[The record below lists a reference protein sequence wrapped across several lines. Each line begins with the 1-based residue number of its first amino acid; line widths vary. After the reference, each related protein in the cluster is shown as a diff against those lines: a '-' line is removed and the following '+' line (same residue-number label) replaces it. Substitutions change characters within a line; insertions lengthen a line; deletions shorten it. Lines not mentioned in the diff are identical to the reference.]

1 MPNSLLAP
9 DRVLVTHPSRDFD
22 RAVLPGC
29 NGVVPAGS
37 DKALNGRLPDAMLCT
52 LWDKK
57 FRLRADA
64 AVSFAKLNVAYQ
76 QAFGKSICL
85 DDAYRTLAGQYA
97 AKATRGGFAAQ
108 PGTSMHGWG
117 LAVDLCGGSGVAGTP
132 TYTWLRANAP
142 RYGWDNP
149 SWALPTGTGPREPW
163 HWEFIEGERGIPGGD

>member
-1 MPNSLLAP
+1 
-9 DRVLVTHPSRDFD
+9 
-22 RAVLPGC
+22 
-29 NGVVPAGS
+29 VPAGS